1 MKIGRRI
8 ALDYGDT
15 RIGVAMSDPHGIL
28 ASPLTVVLREDPLLA
43 QKIQSL
49 IAEYEPISIYL
60 GNPLRLSGAAGES
73 VSKVA
78 NFKLWLEELTTVPV
92 VLIDERLSTSSGL
105 KSLREAGIDSKKAK
119 TKIDAVAAVAI
130 LEQGLAME
138 KA

>member
-28 ASPLTVVLREDPLLA
+28 ASPLTVLLREDPSLA

-60 GNPLRLSGAAGES
+60 GNPLHLSGVAGES

-78 NFKLWLEELTTVPV
+78 SFKRWLEEITGLPV

-105 KSLREAGIDSKKAK
+105 KSLREAGVDSKRAK
-119 TKIDAVAAVAI
+119 TMIDAVAAVAI

>member
-28 ASPLTVVLREDPLLA
+28 ASPLTVLLREDPLLA
-43 QKIQSL
+43 EKIQNM
-49 IAEYEPISIYL
+49 IAENEPISIYL
-60 GNPLRLSGAAGES
+60 GNPLHLSGAAGET

-105 KSLREAGIDSKKAK
+105 KSLREAGIDGKKAK
-119 TKIDAVAAVAI
+119 TMIDAVAAVAI
-130 LEQGLAME
+130 LEQGIAME
-138 KA
+138 KE